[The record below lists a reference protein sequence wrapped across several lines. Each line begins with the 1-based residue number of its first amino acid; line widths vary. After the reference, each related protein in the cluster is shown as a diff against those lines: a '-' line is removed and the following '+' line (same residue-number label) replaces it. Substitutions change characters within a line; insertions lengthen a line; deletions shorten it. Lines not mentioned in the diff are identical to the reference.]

1 MIIIL
6 KMTEKKRGIKNEPK
20 GVMVSL
26 KEFSRDSVN
35 FFEKCKKP
43 SRKEYFQILYACMMG
58 FIIMGFIGYLVK
70 LVFIPINNIILS

>member
-6 KMTEKKRGIKNEPK
+6 KVKMTEKKRGIKNEPK
-20 GVMVSL
+20 SVMVSL

-43 SRKEYFQILYACMMG
+43 SKKEYF
-58 FIIMGFIGYLVK
+58 
-70 LVFIPINNIILS
+70 

>member
-1 MIIIL
+1 LIIIL
-6 KMTEKKRGIKNEPK
+6 KVKMTEKKRGIKNEPK

-43 SRKEYFQILYACMMG
+43 SRKEYF
-58 FIIMGFIGYLVK
+58 
-70 LVFIPINNIILS
+70 